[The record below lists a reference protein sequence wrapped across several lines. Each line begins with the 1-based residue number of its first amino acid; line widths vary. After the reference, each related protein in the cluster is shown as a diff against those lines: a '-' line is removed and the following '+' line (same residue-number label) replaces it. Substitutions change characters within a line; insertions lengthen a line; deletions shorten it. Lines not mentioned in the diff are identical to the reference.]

1 MDALFRN
8 EYFTPLCS
16 IYWLIKPTKNGKTS
30 VTSISPLGILV
41 KRGDPPLL
49 FTG

>member
-8 EYFTPLCS
+8 EYVTPLCS

-30 VTSISPLGILV
+30 ASGHT
-41 KRGDPPLL
+41 
-49 FTG
+49 